1 MRMILI
7 GGATAAL
14 VAAIAPALAQPA
26 PPRPAGVAQGTAP
39 LPQRHSAHVP
49 PVIHSPAMVMINRGV
64 MTRDAL
70 LRHVRSMFARLDTN
84 HDGFI
89 TRDELGAARARMMRP
104 AQMGERVRERR
115 FEGRARAVASRDRNA
130 MFNRLD
136 ANHDGVISRQEF
148 MAARPRIEERRTVV
162 VREGA
167 SGLPP
172 IGDKPGASFRM
183 HRMAMR
189 GGFAAHMFAMADTNH
204 DGRVSLAEAEAAA
217 IAHFDRVDLNHDGRI
232 TPDERR
238 QAHARMQGEHHP
250 R

>member
-14 VAAIAPALAQPA
+14 VAAMAPALAQPA
-26 PPRPAGVAQGTAP
+26 PPRPAGVAEGTAP
-39 LPQRHSAHVP
+39 LAQSRMPHVP
-49 PVIHSPAMVMINRGV
+49 PVIHSPTMAMMHGGV

-84 HDGFI
+84 RDGFI
-89 TRDELGAARARMMRP
+89 SREEVTAVHARMMHP
-104 AQMGERVRERR
+104 MQMGERMRERR
-115 FEGRARAVASRDRNA
+115 FEERGPGFASRDRNA
-130 MFNRLD
+130 LFNRLD

-148 MAARPRIEERRTVV
+148 TAARPRIEQRRTVV
-162 VREGA
+162 IRDGA
-167 SGLPP
+167 PGMPRM
-172 IGDKPGASFRM
+172 GDGPGASLRT

-189 GGFAAHMFAMADTNH
+189 GGFAAHLFAMADANH
-204 DGRVSLAEAEAAA
+204 DDRVSLAEAEAAA
-217 IAHFDRVDLNHDGRI
+217 TAHFERVDVNHDGRI

-250 R
+250 D